1 MPQFFINRP
10 VFAWV
15 IALFIVLFGTIA
27 IPQLPIARYP
37 SVAPPSVALYATYPG
52 ATPKTLNDSVVSLVE
67 RELSGVKNLLYFESS
82 VDTSGTAQITATF
95 KPGTDPELAQVDV
108 QNRIKAVESRLPQVV
123 RQSGLQVESAA
134 SGFLMMIGMTSP
146 DGQFDEVMLGDY
158 LARNIVPELRRIE
171 GVGRVQL
178 FGAEQAL
185 RIWVDPSKLNAFGLT
200 MGDLSQAI
208 EQQNAQIA
216 PGRLGDEPAL
226 PGQRLAVPL
235 TVEGQLE
242 TPEQFAAVVLRASA
256 DGSRVTIGDV
266 ARVELGAQS
275 YGFSNRENGVSA
287 TSAAIQLSPGANAV
301 RTAQAVRDRLAELAP
316 SMPTGMSYSVPFD
329 TAPFVKVS
337 IEKVIYTLLEAMVL
351 VFLVMFLFLQNMRYT
366 LIPAIVAPIALLGT
380 FAVMLLAG
388 FSINSLTMFGMVLA
402 IGIIV
407 DDAIV
412 VVENVER
419 LMVTRG
425 LSPREATLQA
435 MKEITGA
442 VIGITLVL
450 TAVFIPMAFASG
462 SVGVIYQQFTL
473 SMAVSILFS
482 AFLALTLTPALC
494 ATLLRPV
501 SADHHEKRG
510 FFGAFNRGFE
520 RLTERYTGRVSRL
533 VGRSGRMMV
542 VFMLLFGVL
551 AVAGQQLPS
560 SFLPEE
566 DQGYFMTSI
575 QLPTG
580 ATSERT
586 LDVVKRF
593 EAHVA
598 TRPALDANLVVQGFS
613 FSGSGTN
620 AAMAFTMLKDWD
632 QRNGA
637 TAAEEATLAQEA
649 MADNVEGTVMSL
661 MPPAIDEL
669 GTSSGFTLFLQ
680 DRGNRGEAELL
691 KAQAQLLEL
700 AGQSKV
706 VSDVY
711 PDGLP
716 PGESIR
722 LNIDRQKAEAM
733 GLSFA
738 AVSSTLSAAM
748 GSQYVNDF
756 PNAGRMQQVIL
767 QADAPARMQ
776 LDDVLNLRVRNTS
789 GGMVPLREVVTPV
802 WSESPQQMMRF
813 QGFPAV
819 RIAGGAAAGVSSGAA
834 MAEMERL
841 VAQLPQ
847 GYAVA
852 WTGQSLQERQS
863 AAQAPMLMVLSALV
877 VFLVLAALY
886 ESWSIPLSVMLV
898 VPLGLLG
905 AVAAVMLRGLPNDV
919 FFKVGMITIIGL
931 SAKNAILIV
940 EFARQLHGEGRS
952 LVDAAVT
959 AARLRLRPILMTSLA
974 FTLGVVP
981 LMLAAGAS
989 AETQHAIG
997 TGVFGGMLSGT
1008 LLAVF
1013 FVPSFFVFV
1022 MGLQE
1027 RFQAWRAQRTA
1038 AVPQPGEEK

>member
-15 IALFIVLFGTIA
+15 IALFIVLFGSIA

-108 QNRIKAVESRLPQVV
+108 QNRIKAVEPRLPQVV

-185 RIWVDPSKLNAFGLT
+185 RIWVDPNKLTAFGLT
-200 MGDLSQAI
+200 MSDLSQAI

-216 PGRLGDEPAL
+216 PGRIGDEPAL
-226 PGQRLAVPL
+226 PGQRLTVPL

-242 TPEQFAAVVLRASA
+242 TPEQFADVVLRATA
-256 DGSRVTIGDV
+256 DGARVTIGDV

-275 YGFSNRENGVSA
+275 YSFSNRENGVSA

-419 LMVTRG
+419 LMATRG
-425 LSPREATLQA
+425 LSPRKATLQA

-533 VGRSGRMMV
+533 VGRSGRMML
-542 VFMLLFGVL
+542 VFALLCGVL
-551 AVAGQQLPS
+551 AMAGQQLPS

-598 TRPALDANLVVQGFS
+598 TRPALDTNIVVQGFS

-637 TAAEEATLAQEA
+637 TAAEEAALAQQA

-700 AGQSKV
+700 AGQSRV

-748 GSQYVNDF
+748 GSLYVNDF

-776 LDDVLNLRVRNTS
+776 LDDVLNLRVRNTT

-819 RIAGGAAAGVSSGAA
+819 RISGGAAAGVSSGAA

-863 AAQAPMLMVLSALV
+863 AAQAPMLMVLSGLV

-1027 RFQAWRAQRTA
+1027 RFGLWRARRNA
-1038 AVPQPGEEK
+1038 AVAQPGEEK

>member
-15 IALFIVLFGTIA
+15 IALFIVLFGVIA

-37 SVAPPSVALYATYPG
+37 SVAPPSVTLYATYPG

-108 QNRIKAVESRLPQVV
+108 QNRIKAVEPRLPQVV

-134 SGFLMMIGMTSP
+134 SGFLLMIGMTSP
-146 DGQFDEVMLGDY
+146 DGQFDEVLLGDY

-185 RIWVDPSKLNAFGLT
+185 RIWVDPNKLTAFGLT
-200 MGDLSQAI
+200 MTDLSQAI
-208 EQQNAQIA
+208 EAQNAQIA
-216 PGRLGDEPAL
+216 PGRVGDEPAL
-226 PGQRLAVPL
+226 PGQRLTVPL

-242 TPEQFAAVVLRASA
+242 TPEQFAAVVLRATA

-301 RTAQAVRDRLAELAP
+301 RTAQAVRDRLAELAS
-316 SMPTGMSYSVPFD
+316 SMPAGMNYSVPFD

-419 LMVTRG
+419 LMATRG

-501 SADHHEKRG
+501 RADHHQKRG

-520 RLTERYTGRVSRL
+520 RLTERYTGRVTRL
-533 VGRSGRMMV
+533 VGHSGRMMV
-542 VFMLLFGVL
+542 VFVLLCGVL
-551 AVAGQQLPS
+551 AIAGQQLPS

-598 TRPALDANLVVQGFS
+598 SRPALDANLVVQGFS

-620 AAMAFTMLKDWD
+620 AAMAFTMLKDWK

-637 TAAEEATLAQEA
+637 TAAEEAALAQAA
-649 MADNVEGTVMSL
+649 MAENVEGTVMSL

-700 AGQSKV
+700 AGQSKI

-722 LNIDRQKAEAM
+722 LNINRPKAEAM
-733 GLSFA
+733 GLSFT

-748 GSQYVNDF
+748 GSLYVNDF

-776 LDDVLNLRVRNTS
+776 LDDVLDLRVRNAN

-819 RIAGGAAAGVSSGAA
+819 RISGGAAAGVSSGAA

-841 VAQLPQ
+841 VTELPQ

-863 AAQAPMLMVLSALV
+863 AAQAPMLMALSALV

-940 EFARQLHGEGRS
+940 EFARQLHAEGRS

-981 LMLAAGAS
+981 LMLASGAS

-1013 FVPSFFVFV
+1013 FVPSFFVLV

-1027 RFQAWRAQRTA
+1027 RLQGWRARRT
-1038 AVPQPGEEK
+1038 PGLPPLGEEK